1 MEILK
6 TILYTDVGSA
16 ANNWAL
22 FSFRVLMAVELFRV
36 HGLRKFHSADGKPEV
51 VPNPFGLPQSLNN
64 LVATFAD
71 TVVPVFLVLGLGTR
85 LAVLP
90 TIGVTL
96 TGYFVVHRKDPIA
109 VRDSPYTYS
118 VILLLVLI
126 LGPGTISFDQCL
138 YHILFIN

>member
-1 MEILK
+1 MGILK
-6 TILYTDVGSA
+6 TILYTDAGNTV
-16 ANNWAL
+16 NNWAL
-22 FSFRVLMAVELFRV
+22 FAFRMLMAIELFRV
-36 HGLRKFHSADGKPEV
+36 HGLRKFHGAEGKPEV

-64 LVATFAD
+64 LIATIAD
-71 TVVPVFLVLGLGTR
+71 TIVPFFLIIGLGTR

-118 VILLLVLI
+118 VILLFLLI
-126 LGPGTISFDQCL
+126 LGPGTISFDQYL